1 MFGDALIYIGIKSNK
16 GVIVLNFAIVSRG
29 DERSNNL
36 KAKMKQYLID
46 FDLIYNSEEPD
57 LVISIGG
64 DGTFLEAFRR
74 YIHRL
79 SHTAFLGVHTGH
91 LGFYTDWTADELEKL
106 VIEIAKTP
114 FHVVEYPLLE
124 VIIRFNKDEQSVRT
138 LALNE
143 TTIKTVEGSVVF
155 DVQIR
160 GEHFE
165 TFRGDG
171 LCISTPSGSTA
182 YNKALGGGIIHP
194 SLEAIQMTEI
204 ASINNRVFRTIGSPL
219 ILPKHHTCLLR
230 PLQKNSFIIAIDH
243 MTKSYNHVR
252 SIQTRVAKERIRF
265 VRYRPFP
272 FWNRVRDSFVS
283 EIKP

>member
-1 MFGDALIYIGIKSNK
+1 M
-16 GVIVLNFAIVSRG
+16 NFAIVSRG
-29 DERSNNL
+29 DERSDNV

-46 FDLIYNSEEPD
+46 FDLVYNEQEPD
-57 LVISIGG
+57 LVISVGG

-79 SHTAFLGVHTGH
+79 DKTAFLGVHTGH

-124 VIIRFNKDEQSVRT
+124 VIIRFKKDEKPLKT

-143 TTIKTVEGSVVF
+143 MTVKTLEGSVVF

-182 YNKALGGGIIHP
+182 YNKSLGGGIIHP
-194 SLEAIQMTEI
+194 SLEAIQVTEI

-230 PLQKNSFIIAIDH
+230 PYQKDRFIIGIDH
-243 MTKSYNHVR
+243 ITKTYSDVK
-252 SIQTRVAKERIRF
+252 SIQCRVARERIRF

-272 FWNRVRDSFVS
+272 FWNRVRDSFIA
-283 EIKP
+283 EAKPKEEWQ